1 MELIFCIAQGPVDP
15 PFMYDKM
22 NRTLLCSSRNS
33 DCLILRYREHL
44 ALKQS
49 RSSCTPEN
57 GEGAETLGGFG
68 GGGGAALGW
77 AGAGGGDQL
86 QQASWAWRAVIWAVN
101 WVMCSSVDIARCYCC

>member
-22 NRTLLCSSRNS
+22 NRTLLHLSRNS
-33 DCLILRYREHL
+33 YCLILRWGEHS

-49 RSSCTPEN
+49 KSSCTPEN
-57 GEGAETLGGFG
+57 GEGGETLGGFG

-77 AGAGGGDQL
+77 AWAGGGDWL
-86 QQASWAWRAVIWAVN
+86 QRASWAWRAMIWAVN
-101 WVMCSSVDIARCYCC
+101 WVMCSLVGIARCYCC